1 MGGGVCAPPLA
12 GSRWKALSAA
22 ERRPWEEKANE
33 EKQRLATTTAAAAAG
48 QARGRNQPPLLQSAA
63 AMGSR
68 KRPAMATADSVLQAV
83 QQLPPT
89 ILCDVART
97 EQHVARFEDQAR
109 LAAEQQAT
117 CAFGLLYATAA
128 GLQSSFSL
136 DAKAA
141 QKSRASS
148 CCGLLLLLQLE
159 GPDQPTPCF
168 LPLLGDCAARA
179 ADGGGG
185 GGGLASSY
193 EPQRVRRCVAAARSL
208 LESEDLISVSWDCQ
222 TSFRHLGDLMMPAP
236 RRAVRP
242 LYPRPCVVPPVAA
255 FDDAICIHNGG
266 E

>member
-1 MGGGVCAPPLA
+1 
-12 GSRWKALSAA
+12 
-22 ERRPWEEKANE
+22 
-33 EKQRLATTTAAAAAG
+33 
-48 QARGRNQPPLLQSAA
+48 
-63 AMGSR
+63 
-68 KRPAMATADSVLQAV
+68 MATADSVLQAV

-179 ADGGGG
+179 AVVG
-185 GGGLASSY
+185 AWHHRTS
-193 EPQRVRRCVAAARSL
+193 RRGYGAVWR
-208 LESEDLISVSWDCQ
+208 
-222 TSFRHLGDLMMPAP
+222 
-236 RRAVRP
+236 RRAACWRA
-242 LYPRPCVVPPVAA
+242 RT
-255 FDDAICIHNGG
+255 
-266 E
+266 

>member
-1 MGGGVCAPPLA
+1 MKWPSSYRDYVCL
-12 GSRWKALSAA
+12 R
-22 ERRPWEEKANE
+22 
-33 EKQRLATTTAAAAAG
+33 
-48 QARGRNQPPLLQSAA
+48 
-63 AMGSR
+63 
-68 KRPAMATADSVLQAV
+68 
-83 QQLPPT
+83 
-89 ILCDVART
+89 
-97 EQHVARFEDQAR
+97 
-109 LAAEQQAT
+109 AEQQAT

-168 LPLLGDCAARA
+168 LPLLGDCAAGA
-179 ADGGGG
+179 VDGGGG
-185 GGGLASSY
+185 GGGLASAY

-222 TSFRHLGDLMMPAP
+222 TSFRHLGDLMTPAP

-242 LYPRPCVVPPVAA
+242 LYPRPCVAPPVAVSMTPYA
-255 FDDAICIHNGG
+255 FTTAG